1 MWQRCAATPPAQPSR
16 GSRGLE
22 STRIGTMPKQL
33 KPTPQPLVCGSA
45 SIVVIVSSVVVRTI
59 VTAIRIVRT
68 MVAVVAA
75 VSVSAVSSAPIHFP
89 VDARDTERREGPSNS
104 DETGC

>member
-1 MWQRCAATPPAQPSR
+1 
-16 GSRGLE
+16 
-22 STRIGTMPKQL
+22 
-33 KPTPQPLVCGSA
+33 
-45 SIVVIVSSVVVRTI
+45 
-59 VTAIRIVRT
+59 

-89 VDARDTERREGPSNS
+89 VDARDTERREGPSDS

>member
-1 MWQRCAATPPAQPSR
+1 VAEMCSHAASATFTRKSR
-16 GSRGLE
+16 LGIDANRYYAKTVKTNSAASSLR
-22 STRIGTMPKQL
+22 T
-33 KPTPQPLVCGSA
+33 A

-89 VDARDTERREGPSNS
+89 VDARDTERREGPSDS